1 MYIAWASFR
10 HVQCHL
16 ILIDSLAQL
25 NVKDFHLTHCERW
38 ACQTLSFGGVHVIL
52 IFYFIF
58 R

>member
-1 MYIAWASFR
+1 MGKFSSSAMPLF
-10 HVQCHL
+10 
-16 ILIDSLAQL
+16 IDSLAQL
-25 NVKDFHLTHCERW
+25 NVEDFHLTHCDRW